1 MVQEAVLEQQKIEQS
16 DWGGGRTPWG
26 VSWRKYMMW
35 IFIVSDAFTFGA
47 FLAVYGM
54 VRVKLE
60 FWPASREV
68 FTAFPFVNAELPLL
82 FIALM
87 TFILICS
94 SFTMALAVSASYR
107 NDRSAALKY
116 LSYTILG
123 GTLFLCC
130 QAYEWYHLIHAG
142 ATLTSNPWG
151 VPLFSNL
158 FFLITGFHGAHVLS
172 GIILLVIAALKVSSG
187 FYERRGS
194 YEGVE
199 ITGLYWHFVDL
210 VWVFVFTFFYLL

>member
-1 MVQEAVLEQQKIEQS
+1 MSQDAVLEQQKILQS
-16 DWGGGRTPWG
+16 DWGGGKAPWG

-35 IFIVSDAFTFGA
+35 IFILSDAFTFGA

-54 VRVKLE
+54 ARVKLPD
-60 FWPASREV
+60 WPSTHEV
-68 FTAFPFVNAELPLL
+68 FTTFPFVQAELPLL

-107 NDRSAALKY
+107 NDRQAALRY
-116 LSYTILG
+116 LLYTILG
-123 GTLFLCC
+123 GVLFLSC
-130 QAYEWYHLIHAG
+130 QVYEWYHLIHAG

-158 FFLITGFHGAHVLS
+158 FFLITGFHGMHVLS
-172 GIILLVIAALKVSSG
+172 GVILLVIAAVRVSSG
-187 FYERRGS
+187 FYDRRGS

-199 ITGLYWHFVDL
+199 IMGLYWHFVDL